1 MTSRRPQPIFS
12 QNPKIYLLEKT
23 ENQKY
28 SGTFRWYKMETLAR
42 NGLTETY
49 ITSFEA
55 DKTDKH
61 LRLNFCAK
69 TVSGL

>member
-1 MTSRRPQPIFS
+1 
-12 QNPKIYLLEKT
+12 
-23 ENQKY
+23 
-28 SGTFRWYKMETLAR
+28 METLAR

-69 TVSGL
+69 TVSGLQSLTIYAEKGPSYVFDRILNTPLC